1 MKGGLAEKRNELYQV
16 KNSFFS
22 HLLFLVK
29 HPPPPPPPNYQK
41 MVIFYLRT
49 KKISKL
55 LFYFILYYLF
65 IFWGGGGGGRACALR
80 ALTYLEKLNY
90 FGGGYRIG
98 KLIHTSGAIKQ
109 KEKLF
114 KFLILSSSIYS
125 MPSLQL
131 IKMPIKIIWD

>member
-1 MKGGLAEKRNELYQV
+1 
-16 KNSFFS
+16 
-22 HLLFLVK
+22 
-29 HPPPPPPPNYQK
+29 

-114 KFLILSSSIYS
+114 KFLILSYQSIQCPA
-125 MPSLQL
+125 PSLLRSRLRLFGTEQF
-131 IKMPIKIIWD
+131 